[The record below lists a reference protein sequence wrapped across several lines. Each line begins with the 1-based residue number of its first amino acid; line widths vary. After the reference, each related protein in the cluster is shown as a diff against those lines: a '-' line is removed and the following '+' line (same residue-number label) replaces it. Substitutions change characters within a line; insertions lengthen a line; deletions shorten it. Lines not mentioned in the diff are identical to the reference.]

1 VRILAIAPTA
11 FYADY
16 GCHVRIRGQLRAL
29 QELGHEIRLV
39 TYPAG
44 RATSDLAITRIPL
57 PFARTMPVGSSRRK
71 ILLDLLLA
79 PTALAAA
86 LHFHPHIIHTY
97 LHEGAL
103 MGWFI
108 ARLLRV
114 PLSSD
119 YQGSLTAEMLDHGFL
134 SAQSRFLRPL
144 RRLERWIDHRPDIL
158 FPSSDAALAQLEQR
172 TAPRQRLQPLPDS
185 VDPEL
190 FSPQPPDPALR
201 AALGLDSD
209 RPTIVYLGLLAPYQG
224 VDLLLEAV
232 ATPPLREHPAQF
244 LVMGFPHVARYR
256 SQARELGLGERVHFT
271 GAIPY
276 SQAPRYLALGDVAV
290 APKLSATE
298 GSGKLLP
305 YMSMALPIVA
315 TATPAHRQYLGGN
328 SILVEPATAGAL
340 AAALVKAL
348 SELSTWRQRAL
359 RLRQEVKARYTW
371 EQAAHVMDSV
381 FRQLPGPAG
390 CASKFR
396 IS

>member
-1 VRILAIAPTA
+1 MRILAIAPTA

-16 GCHVRIRGQLRAL
+16 GCHIRIRGQLRAL
-29 QELGHEIRLV
+29 QGAGHEIRLV

-44 RATSDLAITRIPL
+44 RATSDLAVTRIPL

-79 PTALAAA
+79 PTALATA
-86 LHFHPHIIHTY
+86 LRFRPHIIHTY

-103 MGWFI
+103 IGWFI

-114 PLSSD
+114 PLTAD

-134 SAQSRFLRPL
+134 SPHSRFLRPL
-144 RRLERWIDHRPDIL
+144 RRLECWIDRRPDIL

-172 TAPRQRLQPLPDS
+172 TAPRQRLHPLPDA
-185 VDPEL
+185 VDPAL
-190 FSPQPPDPALR
+190 FSPQPSDPALR

-224 VDLLLEAV
+224 IDLLLEAA
-232 ATPPLREHPAQF
+232 ATPPLRDHPAQF
-244 LVMGFPHVARYR
+244 LVMGFPHVARY
-256 SQARELGLGERVHFT
+256 QNKARKLGLGERVRFT

-276 SQAPRYLALGDVAV
+276 SHAPRHLALGDVAV

-315 TATPAHRQYLGGN
+315 TDTPAHRQYLGGD
-328 SILVEPATAGAL
+328 SILVGPATAEAL
-340 AAALVKAL
+340 ATALVEAL
-348 SELSTWRQRAL
+348 SELSIWRQGAL
-359 RLRQEVKARYTW
+359 RLRQKVKERYTW
-371 EQAAHVMDSV
+371 EQTAQTMEAL
-381 FRQLPGPAG
+381 FRQLLGQ
-390 CASKFR
+390 
-396 IS
+396 